1 MPGKPLDPV
10 SRMRWFKEA
19 RFGMFVHWGLYS
31 LIGRHE
37 WVMNTESMAI
47 EEYEKLAKQWRP
59 RPDAPREWARL
70 ARNAGMRYMVLT
82 TKHHD
87 GFCLFDSELTDFNAA
102 RLGPRRDLV
111 AEFVAAARAEGLRVG
126 LYFSPMD
133 WRHPD
138 GTRCA
143 RDARARR
150 RFVSLTHGLVR
161 ELMSNYGKIDI
172 LWYDTI
178 WPLDA
183 EMLQSK
189 KMNEMV
195 RALQPEIIINNR
207 SGVPEDFG
215 TPEQHIEADKSGR
228 MWEACMTM
236 NDAWGYT
243 PIDKEYKSAWTI
255 LSKLRQVAAGGGNL
269 LLNVGPSPAGDVPY
283 ECTAVLNQVGQWLR
297 VYGPTIYAATDP
309 VKGEHIV
316 CGSYTRKGNRLYFH
330 CSRWPGSRLILKDV
344 PGALP
349 PPGARASDTGR
360 PIRGVRSV
368 RLYGGKELR
377 FRAETVFRGTY
388 PLPRLVI
395 SGMPELPPDTL
406 STVIEIEIEPDSAP
420 HKGPRRAKP
429 A

>member
-1 MPGKPLDPV
+1 MSQTRNDAERLQ
-10 SRMRWFKEA
+10 WFRDA

-37 WVMNTESMAI
+37 YAMNI
-47 EEYEKLAKQWRP
+47 EAMTISDYQKLAKQWLP

-70 ARNAGMRYMVLT
+70 ARNSGMRYMVLT

-87 GFCLFDSELTDFNAA
+87 GFCLFDSKLTDFNAA

-133 WRHPD
+133 WPHPD

-143 RDARARR
+143 KEERARR
-150 RFVSLTHGLVR
+150 RFVSHTHGLVR

-172 LWYDTI
+172 MWYDSI

-183 EMLQSK
+183 EKLQSK
-189 KMNEMV
+189 EMNDMV

-215 TPEQHIEADKSGR
+215 TPEQKIEADKSGR

-236 NDAWGYT
+236 NEAWGYT

-255 LSKLRQVAAGGGNL
+255 LSKLREVAAGGGNL

-297 VYGPTIYAATDP
+297 VYGSTIYAATDP
-309 VKGEHIV
+309 VPVKGEHLV
-316 CGSYTRKGNRLYFH
+316 CGNYTRKGNKLYFH
-330 CSRWPGSRLILKDV
+330 CSRWPGSRLILRDV
-344 PGALP
+344 PG
-349 PPGARASDTGR
+349 R
-360 PIRGVRSV
+360 VRSV
-368 RLYGGKELR
+368 RLYGGKKLR
-377 FRAETVFRGTY
+377 FLQETVFRFTY
-388 PLPRLVI
+388 PMPRVVI
-395 SGMPELPPDTL
+395 SGMPELPPDSL
-406 STVIEIEIEPDSAP
+406 CTVIEIEIEEYGVPP
-420 HKGPRRAKP
+420 KGPRRAKNMQRKTKQN
-429 A
+429 

>member
-1 MPGKPLDPV
+1 MTRITKELRTAKPMSQTSDETGRLQ
-10 SRMRWFKEA
+10 WFRDA

-31 LIGRHE
+31 VIGRHE
-37 WVMNTESMAI
+37 WVMNTEHMAI
-47 EEYEKLAKQWRP
+47 KDYEKLAAQWRP
-59 RPDAPREWARL
+59 RPDAPREWARQ
-70 ARNAGMRYMVLT
+70 ARNAGMRYMILT

-87 GFCLFDSELTDFNAA
+87 GFCLFDSALTDFNAA

-111 AEFVAAARAEGLRVG
+111 AEFLAAARAEGLRVG

-138 GTRCA
+138 WSLCA
-143 RDARARR
+143 RNARARR

-178 WPLDA
+178 WPLDG
-183 EMLQSK
+183 ETLQSK
-189 KMNEMV
+189 EMNEMV

-215 TPEQHIEADKSGR
+215 TPEQKIEAEPPGR

-243 PIDKEYKSAWTI
+243 PIDKEYKSAWTV
-255 LSKLRQVAAGGGNL
+255 LRMLRQVAAGGGNL

-283 ECTAVLNQVGQWLR
+283 ESTAVLSQVGQWLR
-297 VYGPTIYAATDP
+297 VYGPTIYEATDP

-316 CGSYTRKGNRLYFH
+316 CGSYTRKGNTLYFH
-330 CSRWPGSRLILKDV
+330 CSRWPGSRLILRDV
-344 PGALP
+344 PG
-349 PPGARASDTGR
+349 R
-360 PIRGVRSV
+360 VRNV
-368 RLYGGKELR
+368 RLYGGEKLR
-377 FRAETVFRGTY
+377 FREETLFRGDY

-406 STVIEIEIEPDSAP
+406 STVIEIELDSP
-420 HKGPRRAKP
+420 SPKAKRL
-429 A
+429 

>member
-1 MPGKPLDPV
+1 MTRMAKEAREAKPTSQTSDETGRLQ
-10 SRMRWFKEA
+10 WFRDA

-37 WVMNTESMAI
+37 WVMNTEYMAI
-47 EEYEKLAKQWRP
+47 DDYEKLAAQWRP

-70 ARNAGMRYMVLT
+70 ARNSGMRYMIMT

-87 GFCLFDSELTDFNAA
+87 GFCLFDSALTDFNAA

-126 LYFSPMD
+126 FYFSPMD

-138 GTRCA
+138 GGRCA
-143 RDARARR
+143 RNARARR

-183 EMLQSK
+183 AKLQSK

-215 TPEQHIEADKSGR
+215 TPEQNIEAEQSGR

-243 PIDKEYKSAWTI
+243 PIDKEYKSAWTV
-255 LSKLRQVAAGGGNL
+255 LRMLRQVAAGGGNL

-283 ECTAVLNQVGQWLR
+283 ECTAVLSQVGQWLR
-297 VYGPTIYAATDP
+297 VYGPTIYEATDP

-316 CGSYTRKGNRLYFH
+316 CGSYTRKGNTLYFH
-330 CSRWPGSRLILKDV
+330 CSRWPGSRLILRDV
-344 PGALP
+344 PG
-349 PPGARASDTGR
+349 R
-360 PIRGVRSV
+360 VRSV
-368 RLYGGKELR
+368 HLYGGKKLR
-377 FRAETVFRGTY
+377 FREETVFRGEQ

-406 STVIEIEIEPDSAP
+406 STVIEIELDSP
-420 HKGPRRAKP
+420 
-429 A
+429 

>member
-1 MPGKPLDPV
+1 MSQTRNDAERLQ
-10 SRMRWFKEA
+10 WFRDA

-37 WVMNTESMAI
+37 YAMNI
-47 EEYEKLAKQWRP
+47 EAMTISDYQKLAKQWLP

-70 ARNAGMRYMVLT
+70 ARNSGMRYMVLT

-87 GFCLFDSELTDFNAA
+87 GFCLFDSKLTDFNAA

-133 WRHPD
+133 WPHPD

-143 RDARARR
+143 KEERARR
-150 RFVSLTHGLVR
+150 RFVSHTHGLVR

-172 LWYDTI
+172 MWYDSI

-183 EMLQSK
+183 EKLQSK
-189 KMNEMV
+189 EMNDMV

-215 TPEQHIEADKSGR
+215 TPEQKIEADKSGR

-236 NDAWGYT
+236 NEAWGYT

-255 LSKLRQVAAGGGNL
+255 LSKLREVAAGGGNL

-283 ECTAVLNQVGQWLR
+283 ECTAAFNQVGQWLR

-309 VKGEHIV
+309 IPVNGGHLV
-316 CGSYTRKGNRLYFH
+316 CGNYTRKGNTLYFH
-330 CSRWPGSRLILKDV
+330 CSRWPGSRLILRDV
-344 PGALP
+344 PG
-349 PPGARASDTGR
+349 R
-360 PIRGVRSV
+360 VRSV
-368 RLYGGKELR
+368 RLYGGKKLR
-377 FRAETVFRGTY
+377 FLQETAFRFTY

-395 SGMPELPPDTL
+395 SGMPELPPDSL
-406 STVIEIEIEPDSAP
+406 CTVIEIEVEKYEVPP
-420 HKGPRRAKP
+420 EGPRRAKNMRRKTKKD
-429 A
+429 